1 MKMGTASVLRHPE
14 KHNAEEVIQALADA
28 VSDASAKHRALV
40 DATTE
45 NDQARQAVATLTE
58 IAWEKLK
65 SRDVTESGNAGH
77 KKRLLDFLVGL
88 VGKVAARDAID
99 ERGV

>member
-1 MKMGTASVLRHPE
+1 MKMGTESVLSQPE
-14 KHNAEEVIQALADA
+14 KHNAEEAIQALADA
-28 VSDASAKHRALV
+28 VSDAAAKHRALA
-40 DATTE
+40 DASAA
-45 NDQARQAVATLTE
+45 NDQARQAVEALTG

-77 KKRLLDFLVGL
+77 KKRLLEFLVGL
-88 VGKVAARDAID
+88 VGKVAPRDAID